1 MFDFPQ
7 IWNGTLRD
15 HYLLLFS
22 VAGAVALAAGIIG
35 AWIGARFGA
44 RRLVRDVLAALP
56 NSQQQ
61 QELAAMQMAQLS
73 QAVDAMS
80 IEIERLSEGQRYTAK
95 LLTDR
100 AAAPRN
106 NASPDRPVGQITPH

>member
-1 MFDFPQ
+1 MFEFPQ
-7 IWNGTLRD
+7 IWNGTLRE
-15 HYLLLFS
+15 HYLILFS
-22 VAGAVALAAGIIG
+22 VAGTVALAAGIIG

-56 NSQQQ
+56 TSQQ
-61 QELAAMQMAQLS
+61 QELAALQLAQLS

-80 IEIERLSEGQRYTAK
+80 IEVERFSEGQRYTAK

-100 AAAPRN
+100 ASTHMP
-106 NASPDRPVGQITPH
+106 NASTDRPVGQTTPH